1 MLDKGARFWQILN
14 QMVNYS
20 DSGLDTVFS
29 ALADP
34 TRRAILARLA
44 RRESTVTELAEPF
57 AISLPAVAK
66 HLHVLEQ
73 AGLVKTEKE
82 GRIRYCHL
90 EPKPLREATAWLEH
104 YRSFWEER
112 LEALELHLLAKR
124 KRTNRRKE
132 KKVHA

>member
-1 MLDKGARFWQILN
+1 
-14 QMVNYS
+14 MVNYS
-20 DSGLDTVFS
+20 SPGLDSVFG

-44 RRESTVTELAEPF
+44 RGESTVTELAEPF
-57 AISLPAVAK
+57 SISLPAVGK

-82 GRIRYCHL
+82 GRTRYCRL

-104 YRSFWEER
+104 YQSFWEER

-132 KKVHA
+132 KKVYA

>member
-1 MLDKGARFWQILN
+1 
-14 QMVNYS
+14 MVNYT
-20 DSGLDTVFS
+20 DPGLNAVFA

-44 RRESTVTELAEPF
+44 QREFTVSQLAEPF
-57 AISLPAVAK
+57 SISLPAVGK
-66 HLHVLEQ
+66 HLRVLEQ

-82 GRIRYCHL
+82 GRTRYCRF
-90 EPKPLREATAWLEH
+90 EPKPLHEATAWLEH
-104 YRSFWEER
+104 YRGFWEKR

>member
-1 MLDKGARFWQILN
+1 
-14 QMVNYS
+14 MVNYS
-20 DSGLDTVFS
+20 SSGLDTVFA

-44 RRESTVTELAEPF
+44 HGESSVSELAEPF
-57 AISLPAVAK
+57 SMSLPAVGK

-82 GRIRYCHL
+82 GRIRYCRF

-104 YRSFWEER
+104 YRSFWEAR
-112 LEALELHLLAKR
+112 LKALELHLLAKR
-124 KRTNRRKE
+124 KKSKRRKE
-132 KKVHA
+132 KKIYA